1 MYSTISTKVALE
13 LRELLNENPDLPLVF
28 IADDRGDDDYT
39 DPHLMAASSVEL
51 GKILDDEDLVNEG
64 IPLLTDEELRLMIRD
79 GIEFSYGR
87 EFYQENPDRY
97 MKEFA
102 EEANELKQHW
112 KKAVIVHLG
121 AV

>member
-1 MYSTISTKVALE
+1 MNSTISTREAIE
-13 LRELLNENPDLPLVF
+13 LRKLLNENPDLPLVF
-28 IADDRGDDDYT
+28 IADDLGGDEYE
-39 DPHLMAASSVEL
+39 DPHLMAVIGAEV

-79 GIEFSYGR
+79 GMDFSYG
-87 EFYQENPDRY
+87 EDFYQENPDQY
-97 MKEFA
+97 MKEFT

-112 KKAVIVHLG
+112 KKAVIVHLE